1 MNVVDPDALVAPI
14 AAGIG
19 EPARARML
27 YCLVDGRARTS
38 TELAVVADVT
48 PSTASVHLQRL
59 KTLRLVKVFA
69 QGKHRYYSLDRAE
82 VASALEALSVLAGA
96 GRQQF
101 AVNTPHALRAARTC
115 YDHIAGA
122 LGVALYDRLSSLNW
136 LSVSTDQCSC
146 ELTAAGRAEFEA
158 LGIDVDTARASRRRF
173 AFQCLDWSERRP
185 HLAGALAAALLRRA
199 LQKKWVVQD
208 LDSRILR
215 ITSLGRRELTLRFGL
230 KLNEGRG

>member
-1 MNVVDPDALVAPI
+1 MNVVDPDAAVAPL
-14 AAGIG
+14 AAAIG

-59 KTLRLVKVFA
+59 KTMRLVKVLA
-69 QGKHRYYSLDRAE
+69 QGKHRYYSLDRPD

-96 GRQQF
+96 NTRVF
-101 AVNTPHALRAARTC
+101 TASTPHALRAARTC

-122 LGVALYDRLSSLNW
+122 LGVALYDRFSSLGW
-136 LSVSTDQCSC
+136 LSMATVGGSC
-146 ELTAAGRAEFEA
+146 EITAAGRAGFQA
-158 LGIDVDTARASRRRF
+158 VGIDVDAAQESRRRF
-173 AFQCLDWSERRP
+173 AFQCLDWSERRS
-185 HLAGALAAALLRRA
+185 HLAGALAAALLRHA

-215 ITSLGRRELTLRFGL
+215 VTSVGRRELSARFGL
-230 KLNEGRG
+230 KLSDGR